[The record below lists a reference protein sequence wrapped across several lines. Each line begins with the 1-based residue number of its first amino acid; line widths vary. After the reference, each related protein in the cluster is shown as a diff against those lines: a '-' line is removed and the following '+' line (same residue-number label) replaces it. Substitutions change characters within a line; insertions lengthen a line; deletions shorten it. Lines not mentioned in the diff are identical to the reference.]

1 MTNYSQVTRR
11 RPLLHWLTSI
21 QQPCACVHSL
31 ARWCLHAFGMASNG
45 LPNPDLQDLS
55 CNTLVHD
62 GHLLALGPR
71 ILVHKLPAAHR
82 IKYRRELETTRR
94 LSPCSVWS
102 IFMGV
107 EHSRMQSQLHRDLL
121 FFCQLCSRHHLKGY
135 VPPLRPKY
143 MVFAAM

>member
-1 MTNYSQVTRR
+1 LHGGACL
-11 RPLLHWLTSI
+11 PLAWL
-21 QQPCACVHSL
+21 
-31 ARWCLHAFGMASNG
+31 SNG

-55 CNTLVHD
+55 CNSLVH
-62 GHLLALGPR
+62 GGNLLALGPR

-82 IKYRRELETTRR
+82 IDYRRELETTRR
-94 LSPCSVWS
+94 LLPCSVQS

-107 EHSRMQSQLHRDLL
+107 EHSRMQWQLHQDLL